1 MAVSFIGG
9 RNRNTRRKPPT
20 CRKPLTNLSQNVVS
34 STPSLRGIRGF
45 ELTTLV
51 VIGTD
56 CIGSCKPTYHLITT
70 MTASFW
76 IGRFVFTSKRKF
88 KQWWST
94 IRQILRSFLIFTLT
108 KGVEIVFYFTR
119 SSEHNIFLFFTM
131 LNNKDT
137 NTFEM
142 TSLQRHKYFWD
153 DQLTKTQILLRW
165 PAYKDTNTFEMTSL
179 QSGPPTF
186 N

>member
-1 MAVSFIGG
+1 MFNATF
-9 RNRNTRRKPPT
+9 NTITVISWRSVLLVEETGIPGENHRPAASHWQT
-20 CRKPLTNLSQNVVS
+20 LSQNVVS

-56 CIGSCKPTYHLITT
+56 CIGSCKPTYHSITT
-70 MTASFW
+70 ITASFW

-108 KGVEIVFYFTR
+108 KGVEFMFYFTR

-131 LNNKDT
+131 LNNEDT
-137 NTFEM
+137 NTFG
-142 TSLQRHKYFWD
+142 
-153 DQLTKTQILLRW
+153 
-165 PAYKDTNTFEMTSL
+165 MTSL
-179 QSGPPTF
+179 QSGRPTF